1 MSFSPLP
8 RLFVTTVAVAD
19 PGSLLAFSEREHPLL
34 WLREGEGLAGYGEAL
49 RLEFS
54 GTTRFTDAATAWR
67 ELGELAE
74 VDDAVRLPG
83 TGLTALGAFTFSAR
97 SERSSV
103 LVIPEIILG
112 RSAGRAWVTRIGTA
126 PHHATAY
133 PERDPLGEGVR
144 LEFGTGAQSPADHLR
159 NVRTAI
165 HHIAIGDVKKI
176 VLARTL
182 TGVLPEGAD
191 RRRIFA
197 DLAASYPECWTYS
210 VDGMTGS
217 SPETLLRVRGGE
229 LSTRVLAGTA
239 ARGIDADADARAAA
253 DLMTSDK
260 DRDEH
265 GFAARSV
272 LAALA
277 PHAADLVGGDAPFT
291 LRLPNLWHLA
301 TDISGRIRDGSDSLG
316 LLDALHPTAAVAG
329 TPTAE
334 AVRLI
339 DEIEPFDR
347 GRYAGPIGW
356 LDAQGNS
363 EWAIALRGAQL
374 DADGTVTAYAG
385 GGIVAESD
393 PESELAETRMKFRP
407 ILDALS

>member
-1 MSFSPLP
+1 MTTPSLP

-19 PGSLLAFSEREHPLL
+19 PGSLVTFADRAAPLL
-34 WLREGEGLAGYGEAL
+34 WLREGEGLAARGQAL

-54 GTTRFTDAATAWR
+54 GPDRFADAGAAWR
-67 ELGELAE
+67 ELSELAE
-74 VDDAVRLPG
+74 IDDAVHLPG
-83 TGLTALGAFTFSAR
+83 TGLTALGTFAFSAN
-97 SERSSV
+97 STAASV
-103 LVIPEIILG
+103 LIIPEFILG
-112 RSAGRAWVTRIGTA
+112 RSGGRAWVTQIGVS
-126 PHHATAY
+126 PHQGLRH
-133 PERDPLGEGVR
+133 PEREALGEGVR
-144 LEFGTGAQSPADHLR
+144 LEFGSGALSPAGHLR
-159 NVRTAI
+159 NVRRAI
-165 HHIAIGDVKKI
+165 HHIATGDVAKI

-191 RRRIFA
+191 RRPIVA
-197 DLAASYPECWTYS
+197 ELAASYPECWTYS

-217 SPETLLRVRGGE
+217 SPETLLSVRGGE

-239 ARGIDADADARAAA
+239 ARGIDAASDERAAA
-253 DLMTSDK
+253 TLLTSDK

-272 LAALA
+272 LAALE
-277 PHAADLVGGDAPFT
+277 PHADRLIGGDDPFT

-301 TDISGRIRDGSDSLG
+301 TDISGRIRDGSDSLA
-316 LLDALHPTAAVAG
+316 LLAALHPTAAVAG
-329 TPTAE
+329 TPTDV
-334 AVRLI
+334 AVQLI

-347 GRYAGPIGW
+347 GRYAGPVGW

-363 EWAIALRGAQL
+363 EWAIALRGAQI
-374 DADGTVTAYAG
+374 DPDGTVTAYAG